1 MPRTRDLAAAAGF
14 AIVVIFGAVFVAE
27 IRAAIAA
34 AFPGHVRTILGGS
47 VVAMIGGRLAIAL
60 SRIREHR
67 ALRYVA
73 LGAALTAG
81 AVVAR
86 GMQHGQRRHRRRRVL
101 SLRRIRRPDAVVL
114 SRVAASRRSLGARIA
129 GLAGVL
135 VGTLDEWLQW
145 FVPARVGELH
155 DVVLDAGASACG
167 LLFSLALSP
176 PARFAPALGPRSAMR
191 IGSAAVVV
199 TVAAALF
206 FHTVHLGYDLREPGI
221 GAFRSR
227 YSRVQ
232 LESAAKERTARWRG
246 QPPPAAGRLSR
257 EDQYVSEA
265 LWHVRHRN
273 EAMAGGDVLTAWREN
288 RILETFYA
296 PVLETGTRDSPA
308 GFSWPAEQRVE
319 AARAAGGDGRPYVSD
334 AAPMPIYDWSKATFW
349 MMIAL
354 AASVMLAAG
363 ASAGRR
369 ERPGHRPIPEGT
381 RPPWRDFPDRTC

>member
-1 MPRTRDLAAAAGF
+1 MPRTRDLAVAAGF
-14 AIVVIFGAVFVAE
+14 AFVVIFGAVFVAE

-34 AFPGHVRTILGGS
+34 AFPGHVRTIIGGS
-47 VVAMIGGRLAIAL
+47 VVAMIGGAIAIAV

-67 ALRYVA
+67 AVRYVA
-73 LGAALTAG
+73 LVAALTAG
-81 AVVAR
+81 AVFAR
-86 GMQHGQRRHRRRRVL
+86 GMSTGNADTDVVESFHFVEYGLLTLLFYRAWRPLGDLSVL
-101 SLRRIRRPDAVVL
+101 VL
-114 SRVAASRRSLGARIA
+114 PV
-129 GLAGVL
+129 LAGVL

-155 DVVLDAGASACG
+155 DVVLDAGAVACG
-167 LLFSLALSP
+167 LLFSIALSP
-176 PARFAPALGPRSAMR
+176 PARFALALGPRSAMR

-199 TVAAALF
+199 TIAAALF
-206 FHTVHLGYDLREPGI
+206 FHTVHLGYDVREPGI
-221 GAFRSR
+221 GVFRSR
-227 YSRVQ
+227 YSRGQ

-273 EAMAGGDVLTAWREN
+273 EAMARGDVLTAWREN

-296 PVLETGTRDSPA
+296 PVLETGTSDSPA

-319 AARAAGGDGRPYVSD
+319 VARAAGGDGRPYVSE

-349 MMIAL
+349 LIIAL

-369 ERPGHRPIPEGT
+369 ERPGPSTHS
-381 RPPWRDFPDRTC
+381 